1 MDNPKGLLI
10 ERLQRD
16 GQGQPTFSTERSG
29 PDHEPLF
36 ESEVTVGGDVLGSGS
51 GGSKRDAERRA
62 AEAALTTLDDTEPH
76 DAADEPDEFDEP
88 ELDLPF
94 DGPWPL
100 FEQVLAASI
109 RTADA
114 RTDGRL
120 KGEGAIDAVQALALR
135 LYKGVLEE
143 LGEVIEVD
151 EAD

>member
-16 GQGQPTFSTERSG
+16 GQGQPTFRTERSG

-36 ESEVTVGGDVLGSGS
+36 ESDVMVAGDVIGSGS

-62 AEAALTTLDDTEPH
+62 AEAAL
-76 DAADEPDEFDEP
+76 DALEDAVAPDEAED
-88 ELDLPF
+88 LAIDLPF

-100 FEQVLAASI
+100 FETVLAASI
-109 RTADA
+109 SVADA

-120 KGEGAIDAVQALALR
+120 KGEGAIDAVHALALR

-143 LGEVIEVD
+143 LGDVIEVD
-151 EAD
+151 DEG